1 MDFSYAPEDEAFRTE
16 LVAWLDENLPNFLA
30 RGEIGDSDEEGLL
43 RTMHRRQAWQRRL
56 NEGRWAAI
64 NWPREWGGREATIM
78 QNVVYSEEMAR
89 RKTPGIYNANGI
101 WQIGPMIIKWGTDEQ
116 KRRWLPG
123 ILNADEHWCQGF
135 SEPQAGS
142 DLGNL
147 RTSAIRDG
155 DVYVLNGQKIWI
167 STAHLAQW
175 GLFLVRTDPSGLAEG
190 RKHEGITALI
200 VDMRAA
206 GIECRPI
213 REITGEAMFNEV
225 FFTDAPV
232 PVAYGLGE
240 EGQGWQV
247 AMGTLGH
254 ERVGTAGISIG
265 LKFELDNMIAAAR
278 KHNPEAL
285 ADPDIRDRIAR
296 AHTQIEFTR
305 LLNARAL
312 TKVLKGEKTWP
323 EVPIAKLQWSFLS
336 QYLAELYVDILGPA
350 GLLAKGGPDAVDRGH
365 AAYNYPW
372 QRYTSIGAGTTEVQK
387 NIIADRAIQLPRK

>member
-1 MDFSYAPEDEAFRTE
+1 MTQ
-16 LVAWLDENLPNFLA
+16 
-30 RGEIGDSDEEGLL
+30 L
-43 RTMHRRQAWQRRL
+43 RSTPVRPRRRHR
-56 NEGRWAAI
+56 
-64 NWPREWGGREATIM
+64 
-78 QNVVYSEEMAR
+78 
-89 RKTPGIYNANGI
+89 
-101 WQIGPMIIKWGTDEQ
+101 
-116 KRRWLPG
+116 
-123 ILNADEHWCQGF
+123 F
-135 SEPQAGS
+135 GS
-142 DLGNL
+142 
-147 RTSAIRDG
+147 
-155 DVYVLNGQKIWI
+155 
-167 STAHLAQW
+167 
-175 GLFLVRTDPSGLAEG
+175 EG

-200 VDMRAA
+200 VDMQAA

-232 PVAYGLGE
+232 PVEYRLGE
-240 EGQGWQV
+240 AGQGWQV

-278 KHNPEAL
+278 KHNLEAL

-336 QYLAELYVDILGPA
+336 QYLAELYVDIL
-350 GLLAKGGPDAVDRGH
+350 
-365 AAYNYPW
+365 
-372 QRYTSIGAGTTEVQK
+372 
-387 NIIADRAIQLPRK
+387 